1 MTAVLKGLVALI
13 GLLLAVLGLR
23 WVFAPESAATE
34 LGMTLG
40 SAVALNNARGDIGGL
55 FIGGALLCWLGLARG
70 DGRWLQAAALLL
82 GCVAAG
88 RVVGVVV
95 DGFAPQSGVAIAVEL
110 VWLALLLFTASR
122 MAPASRT

>member
-55 FIGGALLCWLGLARG
+55 FIGGAILCLLGLARG

>member
-1 MTAVLKGLVALI
+1 MTAVSKGLVGLI
-13 GLLLAVLGLR
+13 GLVLGVLGLR
-23 WVFAPESAATE
+23 WVFAPEGAAGE

-40 SAVALNNARGDIGGL
+40 GAVALNNARGDIGGL
-55 FIGGALLCWLGLARG
+55 FIAGALLCLLGLARG

-88 RVVGVVV
+88 RMVGVAV

-110 VWLALLLFTASR
+110 VMLALLLFTASR
-122 MAPASRT
+122 MAPANRR